1 MEKEQEEKLKKYVGN
16 RIKEERKKKKLTQ
29 QQLGDLIGVK
39 HNTISSY
46 ENATNAPEQDS
57 LFKIAKA
64 LGISV
69 DDLFPPTEA
78 SVQNNLERALRM
90 SKDLNLKEIDVMR
103 TMIEKALSLDEKE
116 REKFLE
122 SLKFAMEFY
131 DRSNQ

>member
-29 QQLGDLIGVK
+29 QQLGVLIGVK